1 MAIIPTTHRLYR
13 PRAGARDQHHRRRT
27 RRRRAAGDADNVVA
41 VTVAARMA
49 YIAYSAVIACA
60 FLTLPLKKPSTV
72 RCTALSMCSGG
83 ELQEELKRA
92 AAQSL
97 GASIEESM
105 KPADLEWAQRGS
117 ATMVEALRAAKERL
131 ATRKAQVGEAAALA
145 ELDAS
150 IRGQSPPPPPPLLTR
165 RPKLWLVD
173 RDGCINEDVGA
184 PGVLRADELSLI
196 PGSAGAVRRLRLAG
210 RVAIVTN
217 QSARGKG
224 LLSAAELDAI
234 HEALRHQLATT
245 ARGGRVGREQW
256 DALYVCEDAG
266 PSGRKK
272 PSAGMVVQALDDFG
286 CAPSEAV
293 MIGDSWSDV
302 VAARRAGCVGVLL
315 ATCVALRQLACIL
328 AAPRDG
334 YLWEVAC
341 ENLPIFC
348 GVLILELSEAR
359 AALSWLRSG
368 GKLPRDD
375 GRLNIGHHRMAVTWL
390 STPPRTCGHMAVT
403 WRSGMAVRDGGSFG
417 GHGCRPWA
425 ATVHVHVMC
434 MCIRMCTRVV
444 TDGRTLKRSAS
455 LKASGSM
462 PPAIPRYSFSAVDS
476 LDSLTTAELIT
487 WSVVTYLRPHG
498 WDGMGWDGIT

>member
-1 MAIIPTTHRLYR
+1 
-13 PRAGARDQHHRRRT
+13 
-27 RRRRAAGDADNVVA
+27 
-41 VTVAARMA
+41 
-49 YIAYSAVIACA
+49 
-60 FLTLPLKKPSTV
+60 
-72 RCTALSMCSGG
+72 MCSGG

-165 RPKLWLVD
+165 RPKLWLLD

-315 ATCVALRQLACIL
+315 AT
-328 AAPRDG
+328 G
-334 YLWEVAC
+334 H
-341 ENLPIFC
+341 
-348 GVLILELSEAR
+348 G
-359 AALSWLRSG
+359 AALGEALVREQGAALPVTIRSAEEAGVAAWLRESCSAEDGEQG
-368 GKLPRDD
+368 GALGGLVREALQAEGGVRVYRD
-375 GRLNIGHHRMAVTWL
+375 L
-390 STPPRTCGHMAVT
+390 SQ
-403 WRSGMAVRDGGSFG
+403 
-417 GHGCRPWA
+417 
-425 ATVHVHVMC
+425 
-434 MCIRMCTRVV
+434 
-444 TDGRTLKRSAS
+444 
-455 LKASGSM
+455 
-462 PPAIPRYSFSAVDS
+462 AVD
-476 LDSLTTAELIT
+476 ELVAIA
-487 WSVVTYLRPHG
+487 SEL
-498 WDGMGWDGIT
+498 